1 VPELLFLL
9 LPLAAASGWWLA
21 RRDAVPRGS
30 GAVGAAPAL
39 FRGINYLLNEQP
51 DKAIDVFVELAE
63 VDGDAAEIHLALGG
77 LFRRRGEVDR
87 AIRIHQNLIARDNL
101 SREQRGFALF
111 ELAQDYMGA
120 GLLDRAELL
129 FQEVIEHDVHRE
141 HALRG
146 LIDIYQQERD
156 WVKCLEVAER
166 LKPLTDRPMGVEIA
180 HYHCELA
187 EEARRAGDADKA
199 HKHLTRAQQ
208 SDPGGVR
215 GTMLE
220 GQMALESGEPQQAL
234 NLFLRV
240 ADRGAPYLPEILPE
254 LVQALGALGQ
264 DEAPILESLAARH
277 PSPSLVLRLVEAI
290 QRERGAPEAMEALTR
305 YLAGHVDLAAL
316 ERLLALQCENRLEG
330 RGCLEPDRVVH
341 QVVHYLLARQS
352 PYHCV
357 HCGFQAR
364 ALHWQCP
371 SCKRWGT
378 VQPVQ
383 PECIPGDEVL
393 EGPRIA

>member
-1 VPELLFLL
+1 MLELLFLL

-21 RRDAVPRGS
+21 RRDAPPRGT
-30 GAVGAAPAL
+30 AAPGAAPAL
-39 FRGINYLLNEQP
+39 FRGLNYLLNEQP
-51 DKAIDVFVELAE
+51 DKAIDVLVELAE

-87 AIRIHQNLIARDNL
+87 AIRIHQNLIARDSL

-129 FQEVIEHDVHRE
+129 FQEVTEHDVHRE

-146 LIDIYQQERD
+146 LLDIYQQERE

-166 LKPLTDRPMGVEIA
+166 LKPLIDRPMGVEIA

-187 EEARRAGDADKA
+187 EEARREGDSDQAR
-199 HKHLTRAQQ
+199 KHLAQAQRA
-208 SDPGGVR
+208 DPSGVR
-215 GTMLE
+215 ATLLE
-220 GQMALESGEPQQAL
+220 GQMTLDSGEPQRAL
-234 NLFLRV
+234 DLFLRV
-240 ADRGAPYLPEILPE
+240 ADQGPPFLPEILPG
-254 LVQALGALGQ
+254 LVQALGALGR
-264 DEAPILESLAARH
+264 DETPVLESLATRH
-277 PSPSLVLRLVEAI
+277 ACPPLMLSLASAI
-290 QRERGAPEAMEALTR
+290 ERERGRPAAIAALTD
-305 YLAGHVDLAAL
+305 YLARHVDLAAL
-316 ERLLALQCENRLEG
+316 ERLLAIQAQEAAAADGSAEH
-330 RGCLEPDRVVH
+330 DRVVH

-371 SCKRWGT
+371 SCKRWGS
-378 VQPVQ
+378 VQPLQ
-383 PECIPGDEVL
+383 AECIPGDEVL
-393 EGPRIA
+393 QGPRLA